1 MCGDD
6 VSRGTAY
13 DLAALE
19 RLARAEGA
27 QHGVASAGSAR
38 DGRGIRRIAFDDFD
52 ARLVQFRWIA
62 HERGDA
68 VARLER
74 LRSEMAARRTGCA
87 EDQQIHG
94 GDCKLRRGMRYLV
107 TGGAGFIGSNFIRFL
122 FRKYGGD
129 AQVVN
134 LDKLTY
140 AGIRE
145 NLAEYEGQNN
155 YRFVHG
161 DITNPADV
169 AGAYGTGVDV
179 VVNFAAETHVD
190 RSLMEAGTF
199 IDTDV
204 RGVLVL
210 LEEARKHAPNLK
222 RFVQISTDEVYG
234 SIESGSFQETDPLGP
249 RNPYS
254 ASKAGG
260 DRMAY
265 AYAQTYGL
273 PVIITRASNNFG
285 PFQYPEKLIPLFVT
299 NAIDNLPLPL
309 YGDGR
314 NIRDW
319 LYVEDHCAA
328 IDFLIDRGGNSE
340 VYNIGGGNERE
351 NREITHKI
359 LAILGKP
366 ESLIKRVADRQGHDR
381 RYSLDTAKLERLGFK
396 CGTNFDDALERTVK
410 WYASN
415 EPWWRAIKER
425 SAEFREYYAKQYGA
439 R

>member
-1 MCGDD
+1 
-6 VSRGTAY
+6 
-13 DLAALE
+13 
-19 RLARAEGA
+19 
-27 QHGVASAGSAR
+27 
-38 DGRGIRRIAFDDFD
+38 
-52 ARLVQFRWIA
+52 
-62 HERGDA
+62 
-68 VARLER
+68 
-74 LRSEMAARRTGCA
+74 
-87 EDQQIHG
+87 
-94 GDCKLRRGMRYLV
+94 MRYVV

-122 FRKYGGD
+122 FRKYGSD
-129 AQVVN
+129 VHIVN

-145 NLAEYEGQNN
+145 NLAEYEGKKN
-155 YRFVHG
+155 YRFIHG

-169 AGAYGTGVDV
+169 AEAYSGSIDV

-190 RSLMEAGTF
+190 RSLMEAGSF
-199 IDTDV
+199 IQTDV
-204 RGVLVL
+204 HGVLVL

-234 SIESGSFQETDPLGP
+234 SIERGSFKETDMLNP

-285 PFQYPEKLIPLFVT
+285 PWQYQEKLIPLFVT
-299 NAIDNLPLPL
+299 NAIDDLPLPL

-314 NIRDW
+314 NVRDW

-328 IDFLIDRGGNSE
+328 VDFLIEHGVNGE
-340 VYNIGGGNERE
+340 TYNIGGGNERE
-351 NREITHKI
+351 NREITQKI
-359 LAILGKP
+359 LELTNKP
-366 ESLIKRVADRQGHDR
+366 DTLIKRVADRQGHDR
-381 RYSLDTAKLERLGFK
+381 RYSIDMSKVRSIGFR
-396 CGTNFDDALERTVK
+396 CATNLDDALRSTVQ
-410 WYASN
+410 WYVDN

-425 SAEFREYYAKQYGA
+425 SAEFKAYYEKQYAA